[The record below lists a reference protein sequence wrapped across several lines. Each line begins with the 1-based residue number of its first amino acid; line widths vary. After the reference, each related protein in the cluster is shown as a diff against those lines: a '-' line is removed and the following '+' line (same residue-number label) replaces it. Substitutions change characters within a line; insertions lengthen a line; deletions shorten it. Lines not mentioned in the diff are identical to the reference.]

1 MAEHVVS
8 LHDILNAFGI
18 FDLGQNAYGPMA
30 DNRYE
35 LLDAFYANL
44 PDGMNLLEAS
54 DDIPCLCG
62 CNTHIDIVDSIVRRP
77 LEHSKDFF
85 DYIIE
90 AGYIEKEDPLFQRLI
105 YYALFGYSGWTQQN
119 HLENT
124 EFFEYALNNYLL
136 SETINEIDVGELDS
150 QTLFHRLLYS
160 QVYFEEDYMNRMFT
174 LFDNVGF
181 DYSTPGCPSLM
192 TPAFA
197 QNSPF
202 IMTKLH
208 ERGVLIDSDD
218 VCKKVAEKIRR
229 RICALKHKTDEMSNI
244 PSMVETKEF
253 WSNVYQVIYDS
264 ADHIAF
270 FADFQKTDEEVR
282 ERLIE
287 IMEAINPDYDDFTKY
302 DCFSN
307 SLITLDD
314 RKIMFDNR
322 EDIEYYYE
330 ALSHLKM
337 LGFNTATLVESD
349 DIYGA
354 NNLLPITLLDIYLRG
369 SKQIEQ
375 IYPDLHALFMG
386 ALVHH

>member
-1 MAEHVVS
+1 MAEPQVT
-8 LHDILNAFGI
+8 LHDILDAYGVFNSI
-18 FDLGQNAYGPMA
+18 QRAYGPMA
-30 DNRYE
+30 ENRHE
-35 LLDAFYANL
+35 MIIAFYENL
-44 PDGMNLLEAS
+44 PPGTDLLEAYV
-54 DDIPCLCG
+54 DLQCVCG
-62 CNTHIDIVDSIVRRP
+62 CNTRVDIVDSIVRRP
-77 LEHSKDFF
+77 LEHAKDFF
-85 DYIIE
+85 DYIIG
-90 AGYIEKEDPLFQRLI
+90 AGYIEKEDPLFQREI
-105 YYALFGYSGWTQQN
+105 YNAVFGYSGWTQQN

-136 SETINEIDVGELDS
+136 PETIIEIDVSEIDS

-160 QVYFEEDYMNRMFT
+160 HVYFGEDYMNRMFT

-181 DYSTPGCPSLM
+181 DYTTPGCPSLM

-208 ERGVLIDSDD
+208 ERGVSIDSDD

-229 RICALKHKTDEMSNI
+229 PICALKHKTDEISNI
-244 PSMVETKEF
+244 QSFVETKEF

-282 ERLIE
+282 ERLLE
-287 IMEAINPDYDDFTKY
+287 IMEAINPDYEDFTKY

-307 SLITLDD
+307 RLATLDY
-314 RKIMFDNR
+314 RKSMFDNR

-330 ALSHLKM
+330 AFSHLKM

-349 DIYGA
+349 DIYGTK
-354 NNLLPITLLDIYLRG
+354 NLLPMTLLDIYLRG

-375 IYPDLHALFMG
+375 IYPDLHALFLG
-386 ALVHH
+386 ALAHD

>member
-1 MAEHVVS
+1 M
-8 LHDILNAFGI
+8 
-18 FDLGQNAYGPMA
+18 
-30 DNRYE
+30 
-35 LLDAFYANL
+35 
-44 PDGMNLLEAS
+44 
-54 DDIPCLCG
+54 
-62 CNTHIDIVDSIVRRP
+62 VRRP
-77 LEHSKDFF
+77 LEHAKDFF
-85 DYIIE
+85 DYLFE
-90 AGYIEKEDPLFQRLI
+90 KGYASKEDPLFQRAI
-105 YYALFGYSGWTQQN
+105 YNALFTYSGWTQPN
-119 HLENT
+119 HLPNT

-136 SETINEIDVGELDS
+136 PETINEIDVSEIDS
-150 QTLFHRLLYS
+150 QTLFHRLLYNHF
-160 QVYFEEDYMNRMFT
+160 YMGDDYMNRMFT

-208 ERGVLIDSDD
+208 ERGVSIDSDD

-229 RICALKHKTDEMSNI
+229 RICALKHKTDDMSNI
-244 PSMVETKEF
+244 PSLVETKEF

-282 ERLIE
+282 EHLLE
-287 IMEAINPDYDDFTKY
+287 IMEAIDPDYEDFTKY

-307 SLITLDD
+307 RLATLDD
-314 RKIMFDNR
+314 RKSMFDNR

-330 ALSHLKM
+330 AFSHLKM
-337 LGFNTATLVESD
+337 LGFNTAILVESD

-354 NNLLPITLLDIYLRG
+354 KNLLPMTLLDIYLRG

-375 IYPDLHALFMG
+375 IYPDLHALFLA
-386 ALVHH
+386 ALVHD